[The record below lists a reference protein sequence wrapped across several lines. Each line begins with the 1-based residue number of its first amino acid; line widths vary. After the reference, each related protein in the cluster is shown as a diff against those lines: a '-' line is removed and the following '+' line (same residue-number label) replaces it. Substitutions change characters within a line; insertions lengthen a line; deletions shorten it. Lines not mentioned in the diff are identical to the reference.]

1 MAWKKGQSG
10 NPAGRPIGSG
20 DKQFVEQLR
29 IVLAEVVPDD
39 PAGKRKLRRIAEK
52 LVDAALEGHSWAIQ
66 QVADRI
72 DGKPAQE
79 STVNVKEKREASDWT
94 REELMAILAKHVKRD
109 DEAKATAPSTDSLN

>member
-1 MAWKKGQSG
+1 MRRRAIGRAPFSSLATGRAARSWFAPRTAGLSG
-10 NPAGRPIGSG
+10 
-20 DKQFVEQLR
+20 
-29 IVLAEVVPDD
+29 IVRV
-39 PAGKRKLRRIAEK
+39 
-52 LVDAALEGHSWAIQ
+52 VDAALEGQSWAIQ

>member
-1 MAWKKGQSG
+1 MLDLVQPLAPGGQL
-10 NPAGRPIGSG
+10 IGFG
-20 DKQFVEQLR
+20 WEAEQLR

-52 LVDAALEGHSWAIQ
+52 LVDAALEGQSWAFQ

-79 STVNVKEKREASDWT
+79 STVNVKEKREASGWT